1 MNMKQKIYKYE
12 AIRSFMIAEM
22 WKSTLR
28 NTYTQNG
35 KIKTNQQ
42 LVKRRNLFYFENV
55 LFIRVGWKIRFLGGC
70 MKNQYIGGEMPKMG
84 DLDSLQ
90 T

>member
-12 AIRSFMIAEM
+12 AIRSFMTAKM

-28 NTYTQNG
+28 NTYTQNS

-42 LVKRRNLFYFENV
+42 
-55 LFIRVGWKIRFLGGC
+55 
-70 MKNQYIGGEMPKMG
+70 
-84 DLDSLQ
+84 
-90 T
+90 